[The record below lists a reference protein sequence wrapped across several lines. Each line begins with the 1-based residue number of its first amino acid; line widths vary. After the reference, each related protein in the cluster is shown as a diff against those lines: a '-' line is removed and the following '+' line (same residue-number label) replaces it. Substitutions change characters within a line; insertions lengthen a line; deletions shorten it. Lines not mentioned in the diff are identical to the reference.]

1 MSNTV
6 SEFNRSFVVQRSND
20 KGHDLGCYQIDQFI
34 SPRDGARG
42 EQRVRNQVERHLF
55 HQWRKTGIT
64 HAVIY
69 EGNPE
74 MAAAVLKQAN
84 SCPF

>member
-1 MSNTV
+1 MANTV
-6 SEFNRSFVVQRSND
+6 SEFNRSFVIQRSD
-20 KGHDLGCYQIDQFI
+20 EEGKDLGCYQINQFI

-42 EQRVRNQVERHLF
+42 QERVRNQVERHLF

-64 HAVIY
+64 HSIIY

-74 MAAAVLKQAN
+74 MAAAILQAETAN
-84 SCPF
+84 PF